1 MIVDTSVLVAIITRE
16 PGSESLIKT
25 IVADGDVK
33 MSAASLAELNI
44 VMRAKGIPAQIKRI
58 SLILEELGIAIVP
71 FDQEQAMVAGDAW
84 SRFGKLSGSRAKLN
98 FGDCMTY
105 ALAATTGE
113 PLLFV
118 GDDFSWTDLKLVRV
132 SPPYNSSP

>member
-16 PGSESLIKT
+16 PGFGSLIKT
-25 IVADGDVK
+25 IVSHGDAK

-44 VMRAKGIPAQIKRI
+44 VMGAKGIPAQTRRI
-58 SLILEELGIAIVP
+58 SLILKELAVAIVP
-71 FDQEQAMVAGDAW
+71 FDEVQAMVAGDAW

-113 PLLFV
+113 GLLFV
-118 GDDFSWTDLKLVRV
+118 GDDFSWTDLKLVHV
-132 SPPYNSSP
+132 S